1 MPYVQCPSCD
11 LTTYV
16 ARSHVGF
23 AECPRCATP
32 LHVPQRRFA
41 RDVPPATLDRE
52 GVFEDGLLHALALAR
67 RQLGMELAFLG
78 ELRNGEEVLRW
89 LSGDAAS
96 FGFREELA
104 LPLAE
109 SYCRTV
115 LTDGAGVVRDA
126 REDERVS
133 GLEVTSRAGIG
144 SYVGVRLEPVGGR
157 RFVLC
162 CISHDARDDLGDEE
176 MRFLRGV
183 AETVVATLEAQEAS
197 DQVTAAW
204 G

>member
-16 ARSHVGF
+16 ARSHVGY

-32 LHVPQRRFA
+32 LHVPRRRFA
-41 RDVPPATLDRE
+41 REAVPPDLARE
-52 GVFEDGLLHALALAR
+52 AVFEDGILHALALAR

-78 ELRNGEEVLRW
+78 ELRDGEEVLRW
-89 LSGDAAS
+89 LSGDAES

-109 SYCRTV
+109 SYCRNV
-115 LTDGAGVVRDA
+115 LADGAGVVRDA
-126 REDERVS
+126 RADERVS
-133 GLEVTSRAGIG
+133 GLEVTARAGIG
-144 SYVGVRLEPVGGR
+144 SYVGVRLEPVEGR

-162 CISHDARDDLGDEE
+162 CVSHDAREDLGDEE

-183 AETVVATLEAQEAS
+183 GETVVATLEAREAS
-197 DQVTAAW
+197 DQVAAAW